1 MMKAVVL
8 QEPGRLT
15 VERVPVPE
23 IAPREILL
31 EVGACAMCGSDL
43 EAYLGIHPSV
53 KEYPIVLGHEFAGTV
68 VAAGPRVTR
77 YKVGDRICHTGG
89 RVCGTCEAC
98 QRGDYRNCPQR
109 RGAGF
114 AADGAYAEYV
124 ALLGD
129 DFYSHPLPDNL
140 SMAQGALAQP
150 FGIGYHA
157 ATARAQA
164 REGQTIV
171 VQGCGPIGLS
181 AMMAAKLSGATLV
194 STDVLDYRLKLAR
207 RLGADHTL
215 NVEREDAVAFTLE
228 LTGGRGVDT
237 VIECVGGDQ
246 DGTLPQ
252 ACEMLR
258 RGGRLVVV
266 GSFARDAATV
276 RIIKFKFGE
285 MEMFG
290 SQGFP
295 EGYGSLLE
303 LISSG
308 RVDVRPMMTHRVGL
322 DGVPEAME
330 MLREKRDGVV
340 KVVIEPRDRRRI
352 PARTI
357 STFHPTPNATG
368 SLPRR

>member
-1 MMKAVVL
+1 MSVIPKTMKVVVL
-8 QEPGRLT
+8 QEPRRLT

-23 IAPREILL
+23 IGAHEILL
-31 EVGACAMCGSDL
+31 KVGACAMCGSDL
-43 EAYLGIHPSV
+43 EAYWGIHPSV
-53 KEYPIVLGHEFAGTV
+53 KSYPVVLGHEFAGTV
-68 VAAGPRVTR
+68 AAAGPKVRR

-89 RVCGTCEAC
+89 RVCGVCEAC
-98 QRGDYRNCPQR
+98 EGGHYDACPER

-114 AADGAYAEYV
+114 VCQGAYAEYV

-129 DFYSHPLPDNL
+129 DFYSCPLPDSL
-140 SMAQGALAQP
+140 TMAQGALAQP

-157 ATARAQA
+157 ATAKARAS
-164 REGQTIV
+164 EGETIV

-194 STDVLDYRLKLAR
+194 STDKLAYRLAMAR
-207 RLGADHTL
+207 RLGADYAV
-215 NVEREDAVAFTLE
+215 NVSTDNAVAFART

-246 DGTLPQ
+246 DETLPQ

-258 RGGRLVVV
+258 KGGRLVVA
-266 GSFARDAATV
+266 GSFAKDAATV
-276 RIIKFKFGE
+276 RIITFKFGQ

-295 EGYGSLLE
+295 EGYGPLIE

-308 RVDVRPMMTHRVGL
+308 RIDVLPMMTHRVNL
-322 DGVPEAME
+322 DEVPEAMH
-330 MLREKRDGVV
+330 MLEEKRDGVV
-340 KVVIEPRDRRRI
+340 KVVIEP
-352 PARTI
+352 
-357 STFHPTPNATG
+357 
-368 SLPRR
+368 

>member
-1 MMKAVVL
+1 MFDIPDRMKAVVL
-8 QEPGRLT
+8 REPGHLT
-15 VERVPVPE
+15 VEEVPVPE
-23 IAPREILL
+23 IKPHEILL
-31 EVGACAMCGSDL
+31 KVGACAMCGSDL
-43 EAYLGIHPSV
+43 EAYWGIHPSV
-53 KEYPIVLGHEFAGTV
+53 KSYPLILGHEFAGTV
-68 VAAGPRVTR
+68 VAAGPQVTR

-89 RVCGTCEAC
+89 RVCGVCDAC
-98 QRGDYRNCPQR
+98 KSGNYRDCPER

-114 AADGAYAEYV
+114 ATDGAYAEYV

-157 ATARAQA
+157 ATARAKAQ
-164 REGQTIV
+164 EGDTIV

-181 AMMAAKLSGATLV
+181 AMMAAKLSGATLI
-194 STDVLDYRLKLAR
+194 STDKLDYRLELAK
-207 RLGADHTL
+207 RLGGDYTI
-215 NVEREDAVAFTLE
+215 NVDKADAVAFTQE
-228 LTGGRGVDT
+228 LTDGVGVDT

-246 DGTLPQ
+246 DDTLPQ

-266 GSFARDAATV
+266 GSFAKDAATI

-295 EGYGSLLE
+295 EGYAPLLD

-308 RVDVRPMMTHRVGL
+308 KIDVLPMMTHTVSL
-322 DGVPEAME
+322 DQVPNAMHMLEA
-330 MLREKRDGVV
+330 KSDNVV
-340 KVVIEPRDRRRI
+340 KVVIEP
-352 PARTI
+352 
-357 STFHPTPNATG
+357 
-368 SLPRR
+368 